1 MEPAV
6 ADLDECSG
14 SAPAAA
20 ADYLSVE
27 AAITHAQDRRRTDS
41 GVRALARRFGDALRC
56 GDGAAAERVI
66 EAAIDAGLAPEAIQS
81 LVIAPAM
88 VEIGELWQA
97 RIVSVADEHLAT
109 SISQRA
115 LLRLFEILSTRRVRA
130 RSRER
135 VLLAAVEGQR
145 HVLGLRMV
153 ADVLESAGFDV
164 LYLGEGI
171 PLASLRAFVAQHR
184 PAVVGLAYGVA
195 GDERRLADALAAV
208 HEIAPQARIMLGGA
222 AVPAELRSAGYPHV
236 TSTIEVVGAV
246 EALLTVAAQRPP
258 PVVDRL
264 RAGGTP
270 RVWSRIRER
279 PVETDPVAERLAKTA
294 EQATDI
300 ARGHIRR
307 AEEFRELAFRD
318 PLTEL
323 ANRRA
328 FDDELRTLAQDP
340 RGGAL
345 LMIDV
350 DAFKAVNDERGHD
363 DGDRVL
369 RAIGQTIRRSLR
381 PGDMAARFGG
391 DEFAVLLPG
400 ATAMLAC
407 DMGERIR
414 IAVATDVA
422 PFSVSVG
429 VAELSGDPRG
439 ALLAAD
445 FALYEAKGA
454 GRDRVV
460 RARGPRFSEKGGAD

>member
-1 MEPAV
+1 M
-6 ADLDECSG
+6 
-14 SAPAAA
+14 A
-20 ADYLSVE
+20 ADDESVE
-27 AAITHAQDRRRTDS
+27 AALSPAQDRRRVDR
-41 GVRALARRFGDALRC
+41 GAPALARRFCDALRC
-56 GDGAAAERVI
+56 GDGAIAERVI
-66 EAAIDAGLAPEAIQS
+66 DDAIDAGMAPEAIQS

-88 VEIGELWQA
+88 VEIGELWEA

-115 LLRLFEILSTRRVRA
+115 LLRLFEVMSARRVRA

-135 VLLAAVEGQR
+135 VLLTAVEGQH

-171 PLASLRAFVAQHR
+171 PLASLRAFVAQQR

-208 HEIAPQARIMLGGA
+208 HETSPQTRIMLGGP
-222 AVPAELRSAGYPHV
+222 AVPPELRSAGYPHV
-236 TSTIEVVGAV
+236 RSSMDVVGVV
-246 EALLTVAAQRPP
+246 ETLLTLALQPRP

-264 RAGGTP
+264 RAGAAPSTSNGLD
-270 RVWSRIRER
+270 RAG
-279 PVETDPVAERLAKTA
+279 ETDPVAERLAKAA
-294 EQATDI
+294 EQATEI

-328 FDDELRTLAQDP
+328 FDDELRVLAQDP

-350 DAFKAVNDERGHD
+350 DAFKAVNDERGHEA
-363 DGDRVL
+363 GDRVL
-369 RAIGQTIRRSLR
+369 RAIGQTIRRSIR
-381 PGDMAARFGG
+381 PSDVAARYGG

-400 ATAMLAC
+400 ATATLAC

-429 VAELSGDPRG
+429 VAKLAGDPRG

-460 RARGPRFSEKGGAD
+460 RARRPRFSEQDAAG